1 MAFLDLR
8 DYIDTLEEKGLLKRI
23 KEEVDPN
30 LEITEILDRAV
41 KQGGPAI
48 IFENVKGHDI
58 PVVGNL
64 FGTMERVKLALGAE
78 NLEGI
83 GEEIA
88 KIMSKVPI
96 TLKEKIS
103 EIYKIKNFLS
113 FMPRI
118 VKKAPCQ
125 EIVLRGEKA
134 SLDTLPIPKC
144 WPKDGGRYI
153 TLPLVFTKD
162 IFTGKRNIGIYR
174 MQVFDER
181 TTGMHWHVHKHGAEH
196 YRKAEKENKKLDV
209 AVALGSDPATI
220 FSAMAPL
227 PEWLDEVVFSGFLR
241 KKSVELVKC
250 KTIDMEVPANS
261 EIVLEGYVNPGEK
274 KIEGPFGDHT
284 GYYSSPDLYPVFHIK
299 CITMRKNPIYPSTI
313 VGIPPMEDA
322 YMGKAI
328 ERIFLP
334 ILKLQLPEVVDIN
347 FPIESVFHNF
357 TIVSIK
363 KRYPGHAKKVM
374 FALWGMDQMM
384 FTKAILV
391 LDADVNVQDTREVLW
406 AASTRI
412 DPKRDVIILEDT
424 PMDTLDHATPF
435 PNLGSKIGID
445 ATRKLKE
452 EGFDREWPEEVKM
465 NENIKKIVKEKFGD
479 LFK

>member
-1 MAFLDLR
+1 
-8 DYIDTLEEKGLLKRI
+8 
-23 KEEVDPN
+23 
-30 LEITEILDRAV
+30 
-41 KQGGPAI
+41 
-48 IFENVKGHDI
+48 
-58 PVVGNL
+58 
-64 FGTMERVKLALGAE
+64 
-78 NLEGI
+78 
-83 GEEIA
+83 
-88 KIMSKVPI
+88 
-96 TLKEKIS
+96 
-103 EIYKIKNFLS
+103 
-113 FMPRI
+113 
-118 VKKAPCQ
+118 
-125 EIVLRGEKA
+125 LRGEKA

-153 TLPLVFTKD
+153 TLPLVFTKE